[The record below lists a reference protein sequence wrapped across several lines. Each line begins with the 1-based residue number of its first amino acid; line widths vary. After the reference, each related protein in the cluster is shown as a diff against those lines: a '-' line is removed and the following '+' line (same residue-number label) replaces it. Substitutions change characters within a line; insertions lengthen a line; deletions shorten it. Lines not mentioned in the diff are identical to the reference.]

1 MIDFDSLE
9 LVEKIL
15 IIIALII
22 VFLVMV
28 TTIWS
33 VIFPWKKL
41 FMVLKKK

>member
-33 VIFPWKKL
+33 VIFP
-41 FMVLKKK
+41 